1 MKLSRKVVVLA
12 LALAAVTTGTA
23 AAWAQSGPESA
34 PARQQPTP
42 QPAQPRPASPIRPA
56 SVLADSTENTYVPI
70 TPCRAVDT
78 RVSGGP
84 LAAGAT
90 RNFWLL
96 TSDAA
101 HDMSFQGGPQ
111 AGCNVPLT
119 YDATVAVATNLTA
132 VSPGGT
138 GDLKAWTFNTAQPQM
153 SVLSYTNQV
162 PAIANSATL
171 VPNASQSYDITV
183 SAEAAGT
190 DVTIDIVGY
199 YVRPMKAVVNGDG
212 TLYRGSRV
220 VSAKYVNEAIGG
232 YLVDF
237 DRDIS
242 ICTYSVTSQN
252 AAYLVVAKSAVS
264 SDSDPK
270 GVLVYFLKDGD
281 PRGQG
286 TAFTLSVTC

>member
-1 MKLSRKVVVLA
+1 MKLSRKVAVLA
-12 LALAAVTTGTA
+12 IALAAATSGTA
-23 AAWAQSGPESA
+23 AAWAQSGTKSA
-34 PARQQPTP
+34 PAHQQPVP
-42 QPAQPRPASPIRPA
+42 QPAQPRKVGPVHPA
-56 SVLADSTENTYVPI
+56 SVLANSTENTYVPI
-70 TPCRAVDT
+70 SPCRAVDT
-78 RVSGGP
+78 RVAGGP
-84 LAAGAT
+84 LSAGAS
-90 RNFWLL
+90 RDFWLL

-101 HDMSFQGGPQ
+101 HDMSFQGGPS
-111 AGCNVPLT
+111 AGCNVPLD
-119 YDATVAVATNLTA
+119 YDATVAVATNVTA

-183 SAEAAGT
+183 SAGAASTG
-190 DVTIDIVGY
+190 VTIDIVGY

-281 PRGQG
+281 PQGHG